1 MNNTAK
7 FARLVAVSVSAVWA
21 AALFY
26 SGVELDGHARRV
38 LAYLPSAIGFLVVAF
53 DLWLWKIPGVA
64 HIAGRP
70 RIYGTWK
77 ATLRPSSDSHIPPG
91 GNRGPIIGAMVIEQ
105 TFWTTSVR
113 FHTDQSSS
121 KSSTSA
127 IAPDTDSRQSKSFYF
142 TYSNQAKQEH
152 NARSYP
158 HHGTTLL
165 QIIGAEPKSVQGTYW
180 TDRLTAGD
188 VKLELID
195 RSTSHAQADAL
206 LAVQRAGN

>member
-1 MNNTAK
+1 MNSTAK
-7 FARLVAVSVSAVWA
+7 LARLVAICVSTIWA
-21 AALFY
+21 LALFY
-26 SGVELDGHARRV
+26 SGVDLDGHARRA
-38 LAYLPSAIGFLVVAF
+38 LAYLPSAIGFIVVAF
-53 DLWLWKIPGVA
+53 DLWLWKVPGVA

-77 ATLRPSSDSHIPPG
+77 ATLHPSTGSHIPQG

-105 TFWTTSVR
+105 TYWTTSVR
-113 FHTDQSSS
+113 FHTDQSTS

-165 QIIGAEPKSVQGTYW
+165 QIIGSEPTSLQGTYW

-188 VKLELID
+188 VKLELVD
-195 RSTSHAQADAL
+195 RSTSLTQSDAL
-206 LAVQRAGN
+206 SAVLRVGN